1 MFSTTSGLNLLD
13 ITDAFVNSFGIVGA
27 ALVSVL
33 VVAAV
38 LGLLDRMVAHLN
50 SVSSFRLGALFKVM
64 VGVVMPIVLAYTFLS
79 DFIAKLNN
87 GYGDFPAW
95 FVNTFGWGMVLSLVV
110 LAVLLSLIPW
120 SKKSNLHQEHLD
132 DDSPFVEHESLN
144 RGRRGRTA
152 DRLEPATV
160 SADEGWTEPD
170 ADPAHRSD
178 SQKGL

>member
-1 MFSTTSGLNLLD
+1 M
-13 ITDAFVNSFGIVGA
+13 GA

-50 SVSSFRLGALFKVM
+50 SVSSFRLGPLFKVM
-64 VGVVMPIVLAYTFLS
+64 VGVVMPVVLAYTFLS
-79 DFIAKLNN
+79 DFIAKLND

-144 RGRRGRTA
+144 RRRRAHAT

-160 SADEGWTEPD
+160 SADDGWTDPD
-170 ADPAHRSD
+170 AEPGHHTDQ
-178 SQKGL
+178 QKGR